1 MLVSCTWLL
10 RFNSDGI
17 AEAIV
22 IGVDDEY
29 RGQAPKAFVKLA
41 AGYEDLDSE
50 TIKTFLD
57 DRLSRI
63 EMPKD
68 IEIREDLPKTMV
80 GKLSKKELVEE
91 QQAKAGKAARA

>member
-1 MLVSCTWLL
+1 MYCHP
-10 RFNSDGI
+10 GI

-50 TIKTFLD
+50 SIKTFLD

-80 GKLSKKELVEE
+80 GKLSKKNWLKSNRPKPV
-91 QQAKAGKAARA
+91 QRPGHNV